1 MSASESVTLRLSAEL
16 AQRLR
21 EAVAETDMTLDDL
34 AEAALAQK
42 VLELEIERIRGVVY
56 EEEIRRALPSLGE
69 EVPLD
74 DEALPALP
82 DVHRCELCNTAF
94 IKPMSEVEGPIFCD
108 NCIEIARGG
117 NFEPIEQEESPL

>member
-1 MSASESVTLRLSAEL
+1 MSTSESVTLRLSSEL

-21 EAVAETDMTLDDL
+21 EAVAEHDVSLDDL

-42 VLELEIERIRGVVY
+42 VLELEIERIRSVVY
-56 EEEIRRALPSLGE
+56 EEEIRRMLPSLGE

-74 DEALPALP
+74 EDTLPELP
-82 DVHRCELCNTAF
+82 DLHRCELCNTAF
-94 IKPMSEVEGPIFCD
+94 SKPLSDVEGPIFCD

-117 NFEPIEQEESPL
+117 NFDPIEQDESPL